1 MDKVQRL
8 AHKVRVGQSYWLPS
22 LKFTGWTR
30 QLRVWIFL
38 EPARFAGMLRFMKR
52 ILFIVCLAWN
62 VGNMSQAENSKP
74 ASGVVPQAADGSKP
88 IALSPDES
96 AQYGEMRRGELEFNA
111 KLKLLA
117 ELSDEHAKRADAAK
131 TETSDKVKWETDLV
145 QELRDRA
152 TRMAKQLSEVT
163 TQRLAFEAAHSPP
176 PGPAVG
182 LGSLETTNRL
192 NMDEIAY
199 LTKIEQRL
207 SKVAD
212 ELASTLETTRSY
224 TAELAT
230 NRAPEDVGRI
240 SRLLEVNG
248 RQLKELEREQ
258 VGLDLR
264 KLEFRALRK

>member
-1 MDKVQRL
+1 
-8 AHKVRVGQSYWLPS
+8 
-22 LKFTGWTR
+22 
-30 QLRVWIFL
+30 
-38 EPARFAGMLRFMKR
+38 MKR
-52 ILFIVCLAWN
+52 ILFIACLAW
-62 VGNMSQAENSKP
+62 GLGDMSQAEDSKP
-74 ASGVVPQAADGSKP
+74 PSGIVPQTADGSKP

-96 AQYGEMRRGELEFNA
+96 AHYGEMRRGELELNA
-111 KLKLLA
+111 KLTLLA
-117 ELSDEHAKRADAAK
+117 ELSGEHAKRADAAK
-131 TETSDKVKWETDLV
+131 SETSDKGKWETDLV
-145 QELRDRA
+145 QELRDKA

-176 PGPAVG
+176 PGPAFA
-182 LGSLETTNRL
+182 LGSLESTNRL
-192 NMDEIAY
+192 NADEVAY
-199 LTKIEQRL
+199 LTLIEQRL

-212 ELASTLETTRSY
+212 ELALTLDTSRSY

-240 SRLLEVNG
+240 SRLLDVNG